1 MAEIINLRAAKKA
14 RVKTVARAQS
24 DANATKFGRTKAEK
38 LAEKAAAYKAKRALD
53 AHARDPK
60 P

>member
-14 RVKTVARAQS
+14 KDKSLARAQA

-38 LAEKAAAYKAKRALD
+38 QADLIAKAKAKRTLD
-53 AHARDPK
+53 GHLREDLT
-60 P
+60 